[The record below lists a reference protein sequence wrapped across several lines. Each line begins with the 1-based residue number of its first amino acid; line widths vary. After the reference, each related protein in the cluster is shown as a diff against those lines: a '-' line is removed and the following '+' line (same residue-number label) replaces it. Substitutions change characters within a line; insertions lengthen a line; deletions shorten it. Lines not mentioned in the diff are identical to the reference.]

1 MNQQPYSS
9 SMLQQT
15 ATSHLLPPVYQ
26 DDLTRTIGVLQQL
39 QVLCSAL
46 QGDVSLDDVVQ
57 VVRRMQYE
65 FGEQSQ
71 LEQVIQNLVGRN
83 LKRQVLARRL
93 AQQHTE
99 AREVLV

>member
-1 MNQQPYSS
+1 MNQQSYSAS
-9 SMLQQT
+9 ILQQT
-15 ATSHLLPPVYQ
+15 ATSHQLLPVYQ

-46 QGDVSLDDVVQ
+46 QGDVSLDDVLQ
-57 VVRRMQYE
+57 VVRQMQYE

-71 LEQVIQNLVGRN
+71 LEHVIQSLVERN
-83 LKRQVLARRL
+83 LKRQVLARRM

-99 AREVLV
+99 ARKVQV